1 MHIANR
7 IRKHNIGIRVSDRE
21 LTLIQSKL
29 TKSGLTLREFFMQ
42 CVQNKEIVVKE
53 GGREVVSEL
62 KRLGNN
68 LNQLTYLANAGRIS
82 DCTSGL
88 NGIYEELREVRRQWQ
103 S

>member
-1 MHIANR
+1 M
-7 IRKHNIGIRVSDRE
+7 SDRE
-21 LTLIQSKL
+21 LALIQSKVV
-29 TKSGLTLREFFMQ
+29 KSGLTLRDFFMR
-42 CVQNKEIVVKE
+42 CIQNKEIVIKE

-68 LNQLTYLANAGRIS
+68 LNQLAYLANAGRIR